1 LDIKPQILVLAE
13 SLDVN
18 ASSAAKGRVAFIN
31 SFKAAGFT
39 ITVYHYSQKDI
50 SIDGVNCISIFEL
63 KYNVLYLLSRL
74 HRVLIRWFNL
84 DFSKY
89 IETLLGFSFGF
100 FSDRISIYK
109 SVKDIDINKYK
120 MVWTFGQGTSFRTHS
135 VLLKLPKWHK
145 KWYAFIHDPYPQH
158 LYPRPYNFVEYG
170 FKKKRYFFI
179 DVTKKALKVVFPSEL
194 LKDWMLSYYGAIKNK
209 NIILPHPFIANKC
222 SKDNLPLYFDASKF
236 NIIHAGNLLNLR
248 DPFPLIEAYE
258 RFLNKHPEAKKD
270 SSLLLVGKRSIYHD
284 YLKDKQQSI
293 AQLYVS
299 NDYEEFNN
307 VYTMQQ
313 FASINVI
320 LEAQSEISPFLPG
333 KFPHCLSAGKPILV
347 IGPYYSESKRL
358 LGSKYP
364 YIFDF
369 KDILLITEA
378 FGQLYSQWKNS
389 RHKLT
394 LNRPDLV
401 HYFSVEYCREILLNE
416 IQNENL

>member
-31 SFKAAGFT
+31 SFKTAGFS
-39 ITVYHYSQKDI
+39 ITVYHYSQKEI
-50 SIDGVNCISIFEL
+50 SIDGVNCVPIFEH
-63 KYNVLYLLSRL
+63 KYNALYLLSRL
-74 HRVLIRWFNL
+74 HRVLIRRFNL

-89 IETLLGFSFGF
+89 IDTLLGFSFGF

-179 DVTKKALKVVFPSEL
+179 DVTKKAFKVVFPSEL
-194 LKDWMLSYYGAIKNK
+194 LRDWMLSYYGAIKNK
-209 NIILPHPFIANKC
+209 NIILPHPFVVNQC

-248 DPFPLIEAYE
+248 DPLPLIEAYE
-258 RFLNKHPEAKKD
+258 CFLNKHPEAKED
-270 SSLLLVGKRSIYHD
+270 SALLLVGKKSIFND
-284 YLKDKQQSI
+284 YLKNKQQSI
-293 AQLYVS
+293 TQLYVS
-299 NDYEEFNN
+299 NDYEEFDS

-333 KFPHCLSAGKPILV
+333 KFPHCLSADKPIFV

-358 LGSKYP
+358 LGSTYP

-369 KDILLITEA
+369 KDILLISEA
-378 FGQLYSQWKNS
+378 FGQLYTLWKVS
-389 RHKLT
+389 RSNLV

-401 HYFSVEYCREILLNE
+401 HYFSVDYCREILLNE